1 MKKYPKYKK
10 YRGGNSPRF
19 SSHDLILWLLN
30 AWRRKKIGSVFSSF
44 CLWENQNF
52 SGKFYFLKKP
62 TFNGCLCECFLTFS
76 LLLLYDIYL
85 CLYCYFVL
93 SSLQRLRIL
102 LICSLMLLEIPDLLD
117 MGFVQ
122 NGENLIV
129 CYGYGICCWD
139 FNMMK

>member
-76 LLLLYDIYL
+76 LLFVVWHCSL
-85 CLYCYFVL
+85 FVL
-93 SSLQRLRIL
+93 LLCFELSSKVENFVNL
-102 LICSLMLLEIPDLLD
+102 LTDVTWNSRSLGHGFCTKWRKFNCLLWLW
-117 MGFVQ
+117 
-122 NGENLIV
+122 NL
-129 CYGYGICCWD
+129 
-139 FNMMK
+139 